1 MTHYVNATQLRSA
14 LVRSFHDWWTGHCGD
29 EIPDRSVLDPFA
41 LKGFLPYLLISD
53 VESVPFRIRFR
64 LVGTNV
70 VEAAGLDFTGQY
82 LDELVSCDSDEPW
95 MENYRQSFDSRLP
108 VFGTSAIP
116 IKFGSSHL
124 YEFGIFPLRNGGS
137 EITQFVGIEDY
148 FNFSRLDLA
157 SEPWLAR
164 VRKQ

>member
-1 MTHYVNATQLRSA
+1 MAHYANATQLRSA
-14 LVRSFHDWWTGHCGD
+14 LVRSFHDWWTDHCGD
-29 EIPDRSVLDPFA
+29 DIPDRSALDPFA

-53 VESVPFRIRFR
+53 IESEPFRIRFR
-64 LVGTNV
+64 LVGTKV
-70 VEAAGLDFTGQY
+70 VEAAGLDFTGRY

-95 MENYRQSFDSRLP
+95 MEDYRQSFDSRLP
-108 VFGTSAIP
+108 VLGASAIP
-116 IKFGSSHL
+116 IKFGPSHF

-137 EITQFVGIEDY
+137 EVTQFVGLEDY
-148 FNFSRLDLA
+148 FDFSRLDLA